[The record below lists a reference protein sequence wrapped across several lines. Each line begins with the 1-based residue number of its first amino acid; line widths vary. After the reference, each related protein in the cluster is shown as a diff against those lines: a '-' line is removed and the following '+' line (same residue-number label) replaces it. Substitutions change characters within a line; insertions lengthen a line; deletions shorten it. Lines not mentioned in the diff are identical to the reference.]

1 MISYTL
7 AQVQSQQQ
15 EVLNQATVEPVLLSE
30 RSRPSHVIMSID
42 TYNHLLQRLTELEDK
57 VLGKAAE
64 TALSESQLVGS
75 ETFVERLKELANGE
89 T

>member
-15 EVLNQATVEPVLLSE
+15 EVLNQATVEPVLLSA

-57 VLGKAAE
+57 VLGKTAE
-64 TALSESQLVGS
+64 TALSQSQLVGS
-75 ETFVERLKELANGE
+75 QTLIKKLKKLANSE
-89 T
+89 V

>member
-64 TALSESQLVGS
+64 TALSESPLVGS
-75 ETFVERLKELANGE
+75 ETFVERLKELANSE

>member
-30 RSRPSHVIMSID
+30 HLHPSHVIMSID

-57 VLGKAAE
+57 VLGKSAE
-64 TALSESQLVGS
+64 TALSQSQLVGS
-75 ETFVERLKELANGE
+75 ETFIKKLKKLANSDV
-89 T
+89 